1 MKTKFLLNR
10 LLYASVRK
18 SINIEDLKKRVHALA
33 GLFWFFF
40 HLRPFQHAGNELQTA
55 TAQASSVYTSIQ
67 DVGSPQ
73 AAALQ
78 EQGFAAGFSL
88 EHAAAAPTT
97 YPSGSSAMPTSMPYM
112 GLPLGGDASS
122 VSQPPTR
129 FEPAVSV
136 AASTAVDGWS
146 AVGLGAG
153 EGDRAGAHAMDMA
166 DDSSDDFTMRRFC
179 ATCG

>member
-10 LLYASVRK
+10 LLYASVLK

-55 TAQASSVYTSIQ
+55 TAQASSVYTAIQ

-78 EQGFAAGFSL
+78 EQ
-88 EHAAAAPTT
+88 
-97 YPSGSSAMPTSMPYM
+97 
-112 GLPLGGDASS
+112 
-122 VSQPPTR
+122 
-129 FEPAVSV
+129 V
-136 AASTAVDGWS
+136 AALKAK
-146 AVGLGAG
+146 VGLLATVRKELLNSAHELTEHLSAG
-153 EGDRAGAHAMDMA
+153 
-166 DDSSDDFTMRRFC
+166 
-179 ATCG
+179 